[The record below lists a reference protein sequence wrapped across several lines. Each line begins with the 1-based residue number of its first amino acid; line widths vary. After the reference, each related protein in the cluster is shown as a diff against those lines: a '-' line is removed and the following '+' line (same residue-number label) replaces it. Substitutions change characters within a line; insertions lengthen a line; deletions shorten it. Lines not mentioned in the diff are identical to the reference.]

1 MHTFDAPA
9 PIALV
14 LDVPAGRLQLIAG
27 ERRDA
32 VVEVRPADAS
42 RGRDVEAAERVDV
55 TCADGVLSVTAAAPS
70 GMRSLRDPGSV
81 EVTVQLPAGSRVDAK
96 ASLAEL
102 RGVGRLGDLAF
113 EGAQAT
119 VKVDEADSARLALQ
133 AGDITVGRLR
143 GAAEISTGKGDIAV
157 TEAVHGQVTL
167 RTGHGAVTVGAA
179 RDVSAALDAGTAY
192 GRVHNSL
199 RNADGAGAA
208 LQIHATTGYGD
219 ITARSL

>member
-14 LDVPAGRLQLIAG
+14 IDVPAGRLQLIAG

-42 RGRDVEAAERVDV
+42 RGRDVEAAERIDV
-55 TCADGVLSVTAAAPS
+55 TCADGVLSVTAATPS

-81 EVTVQLPAGSRVDAK
+81 EVTVRLPAGSRVDAK

-143 GAAEISTGKGDIAV
+143 GAAEISTVKGDL
-157 TEAVHGQVTL
+157 AVHEAGHGPVS
-167 RTGHGAVTVGAA
+167 RRNGHGAVPVGAA

-219 ITARSL
+219 ITARSH

>member
-1 MHTFDAPA
+1 MHTFAAPA

-27 ERRDA
+27 DRDD
-32 VVEVRPADAS
+32 VTVEVRPADAA
-42 RGRDVEAAERVDV
+42 RGRDVQAAERIDV
-55 TCADGVLSVTAAAPS
+55 SCADGVLDVTAAPLTGA
-70 GMRSLRDPGSV
+70 RALRDPGAV
-81 EVTVQLPAGSRVDAK
+81 EVTVRLPAGSRVDAR
-96 ASLAEL
+96 AALAEL

-119 VKVDEADSARLALQ
+119 VKIDEAGSARLSLK

-143 GAAEISTGKGDIAV
+143 GAADISTQKGDIDV
-157 TEAVHGQVTL
+157 TEAVGGRVTL

-179 RDVSAALDAGTAY
+179 RDVSASLDAGTAY

-199 RNADGAGAA
+199 RNTEGSGAA

>member
-32 VVEVRPADAS
+32 TVEVRPADAS
-42 RGRDVEAAERVDV
+42 HGRDVEAAERIDV
-55 TCADGVLSVTAAAPS
+55 TCADGVLSVTAATPS

-81 EVTVQLPAGSRVDAK
+81 EVTVRLPAGSRVDAK

-143 GAAEISTGKGDIAV
+143 GAAEISTEKGDIAV

-199 RNADGAGAA
+199 KNADGAGAA